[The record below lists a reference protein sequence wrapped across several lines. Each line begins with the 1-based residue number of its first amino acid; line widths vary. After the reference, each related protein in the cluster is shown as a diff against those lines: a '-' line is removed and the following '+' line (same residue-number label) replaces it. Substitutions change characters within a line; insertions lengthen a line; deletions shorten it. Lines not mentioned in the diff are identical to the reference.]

1 MCEVL
6 GIARI
11 HPEHE
16 AITQV
21 SSLLL
26 WVFAF
31 RFLLFDSCF
40 LILALTKRH
49 NAPQNT
55 QTRAEETSERVL
67 KGSEGTRLRAC
78 MFLCIQ
84 SLLRFRAESS
94 RAPASSPNNQGRRAG
109 RQRATTARTMKAQL
123 ATNQLL
129 WLPRMLSSS
138 GCRCGRTSVYA
149 IMCSKPLTAQGAGS
163 LPFASCPRTRR
174 LYGDMLSRHR
184 LVAP

>member
-1 MCEVL
+1 MSGVTAFTSIDGDRGMDLDDGDCNAGASELVCSPGSGRMRSGLICRTDRTRRRAMRSSRARTRHSIFSRPSRRLSYQGVGTYL
-6 GIARI
+6 G
-11 HPEHE
+11 
-16 AITQV
+16 V

-84 SLLRFRAESS
+84 SLLRFRAPE
-94 RAPASSPNNQGRRAG
+94 
-109 RQRATTARTMKAQL
+109 
-123 ATNQLL
+123 LL
-129 WLPRMLSSS
+129 H
-138 GCRCGRTSVYA
+138 
-149 IMCSKPLTAQGAGS
+149 
-163 LPFASCPRTRR
+163 
-174 LYGDMLSRHR
+174 HR
-184 LVAP
+184 LIIREGGQVVKERRRRGR

>member
-1 MCEVL
+1 MVQPCMRADCKSRPDVAATSEMVTRSRRSRRSDADLDEKSAYLGSHRWEV
-6 GIARI
+6 ARRA
-11 HPEHE
+11 PGRG
-16 AITQV
+16 V

-84 SLLRFRAESS
+84 SLLRFRAPE
-94 RAPASSPNNQGRRAG
+94 
-109 RQRATTARTMKAQL
+109 
-123 ATNQLL
+123 LL
-129 WLPRMLSSS
+129 H
-138 GCRCGRTSVYA
+138 
-149 IMCSKPLTAQGAGS
+149 
-163 LPFASCPRTRR
+163 
-174 LYGDMLSRHR
+174 HR
-184 LVAP
+184 LIIREGGQVVKERRRRGR